1 MKVRR
6 VLRWCG
12 RMLLSL
18 AHDLGA
24 GAQFTGA
31 LAIGMPPPPHLFVQ
45 SQQPR
50 QESDPEFRQDLE
62 PSNPDNAEVT
72 GGPAPG
78 HPERLIPHIPP
89 EPEEQA
95 LWSQLR

>member
-1 MKVRR
+1 MGVRR

-12 RMLLSL
+12 RKLLPL
-18 AHDLGA
+18 AHGLGA
-24 GAQFTGA
+24 GSQFMGA
-31 LAIGMPPPPHLFVQ
+31 LAIGMPPPLHLFVQ
-45 SQQPR
+45 SRQPR
-50 QESDPEFRQDLE
+50 QESDLECRQDLE
-62 PSNPDNAEVT
+62 PSNPDNGEVA

>member
-1 MKVRR
+1 
-6 VLRWCG
+6 
-12 RMLLSL
+12 MLLSL
-18 AHDLGA
+18 AHDVGA
-24 GAQFTGA
+24 GAQFMGA
-31 LAIGMPPPPHLFVQ
+31 LAIGMSPPPHLFTQ
-45 SQQPR
+45 PMQLTQPR
-50 QESDPEFRQDLE
+50 NDPDPEPRNVLE
-62 PSNPDNAEVT
+62 STNPDIGKAS